1 MQFAAVIADISNV
14 VTLLRTECGKTPT
27 CNNRPYLVTKNI
39 SQNCYSS
46 KMRTFSRK
54 IYCDDWRISSPVAY
68 REKNSDICVDGGDRR
83 RMESDVFFAITVA
96 KNGGSPTDRRPQIWG
111 RRGRFSAN
119 PFVPPQADCNGMSRL
134 LLLHLSDVR

>member
-1 MQFAAVIADISNV
+1 MS
-14 VTLLRTECGKTPT
+14 
-27 CNNRPYLVTKNI
+27 
-39 SQNCYSS
+39 
-46 KMRTFSRK
+46 TFFRK

-96 KNGGSPTDRRPQIWG
+96 KKKVVLRPTAAHKFGGAREG
-111 RRGRFSAN
+111 RISFSAN

-134 LLLHLSDVR
+134 LLLHLSDWR